1 MAIGKQN
8 HSRGTSK
15 RRGLGTW
22 GCLLLSFAAGVGACT
37 GSDGSATRTVGKT
50 DNPSNGIVQV
60 DEANLTATVA
70 GGELRL
76 DIPVTPLRNTANGE
90 LKVSMI
96 SVDGTKTL
104 ETVSVS
110 YDVNAAQTLHT
121 TLRVPADIAGQADW
135 VKYSVLITD
144 DASTEL
150 RVTSSALRVVKPYEV
165 RLEGPATVSSNK
177 TVTYRVRAQQPM
189 TLSPLGGV
197 PVELDL
203 TNGDKT
209 VKTLTATT
217 TDTGDAVFD
226 VAVTDTGS
234 YSLAAKTSQQGTT
247 AVVSGAVTVA
257 APDQKVL
264 LTTDKPI
271 YQPGQTIHLRTLA
284 LEPPDNTPI
293 AKQTA
298 TFEVEDG
305 KGNKV
310 FHEDVSTD
318 AYGVASDD
326 FVIGNVVNEGT
337 YKTRVA
343 VAGVVTEKTV
353 NVSHYVLP
361 KFNVSVSVDHP
372 YYTAGQTVTGTLDAE
387 YFFGKPVANADVK
400 IDGYTLDIG
409 QTAFQEV
416 VGKTDA
422 NGKMTFNVTLPS
434 TLAGLPLEQGN
445 AVATLQ
451 VTITDTAGQVLTKDT
466 TVTVAQNAAS
476 LTVVPE
482 STTLVAGLENRLQIF
497 ALDPLGAPV
506 ANAKVKLGIGTTS
519 LDLQTDAFGHAEAR
533 VTPDADTTT
542 VTAALTPPGGTTISR
557 TFTFGEQ
564 AGQEHVIVRTDKSVY
579 DVGDTVTVQ
588 VIGSKS
594 EAHVYVDWLNE
605 GQAVDMKTLD
615 LTDGSATYTATLDA
629 SLLGSNRV
637 EAYIVDDGGNVV
649 RAGRTLFVR
658 GSSSLDVTVTA
669 DKDSYTPGASASL
682 TFSVKDE
689 SGKPAVAALGVQIVD
704 EAVYSLV
711 DAQPGLLKSYFE
723 LEDAYSTPTY
733 ELDAPPGSLSA
744 LLFDK
749 TRSTDQNA
757 NAAAQAQTEA
767 TLAAIGGSM
776 VTGIEAG
783 SFAKV
788 ITDATTD
795 LAPYFATLKTKLT
808 PVLTAIAKLEMQT
821 LESQGCSAQS
831 YYCSSLNTD
840 FMTALIRRIGNDL
853 LASDFWGNAFTTS
866 STGSY
871 PISLVLTSDG
881 PDEKPGTADDQTM
894 TFVVTDLGI
903 PSASFSVPEL
913 GAAEPPE
920 AAANGAAGAGGT
932 TSATTAPA
940 GNGTMTSQPR
950 VRSDFPETLY
960 VNPEIITGS
969 DGTAK
974 VSLDVADSITTFRVT
989 TLANSAAGKLGG
1001 GLGSLKVFQDF
1012 FVDVAFPSTLTRGDE
1027 VQVPI
1032 TVYSYLT
1039 TSQTVHLT
1047 FDAGSWYT
1055 PLGATSMDVPVDP
1068 GQVLGVR
1075 FPLRVEQVGQQTL
1088 TVHATTGSTASDA
1101 VARTVS
1107 VVPDGKAFP
1116 ETHSAALGAGT
1127 RTENVTFPPN
1137 AVPGSQ
1143 KLYVNVYPTF
1153 LSQVVQGMDSIFSVP
1168 NGCFEQTTS
1177 TTWPNVLALTYM
1189 KQTNQVTPD
1198 VELKAESYINAGYQ
1212 RLLTFEHPGGGFS
1225 WFGTQ
1230 DPAPY
1235 LSVTALGVM
1244 EFADMAKVHPVD
1256 SAMID
1261 RTKTWLI
1268 GQQQSDGS
1276 WPGDKSEFFDI
1287 ETSASRNTAF
1297 VLWALANAGDTGPEL
1312 SRGIAYL
1319 KTQMTKG
1326 APDGYTLG
1334 LVANAF
1340 QVAAPSD
1347 PMAADLLSQLDGMK
1361 QTDGSKV
1368 SWDSAG
1374 TETSFYGAGNDAAV
1388 TTTAMVAYAML
1399 LGGGYT
1405 DDVQGALEYLAASKD
1420 PNGNFGSTQATVMA
1434 LRTLVL
1440 AATKGTDVAS
1450 GSLAVSVDGTPFT
1463 TLTLGKND
1471 AVMTTVDLTKYAV
1484 SGAHAVELDFSGKGQ
1499 LSYSMVDSYNLPW
1512 SAVPP
1517 DTAPLSVTVTYD
1529 KTSLHLNDTALATVN
1544 VTNTQTQTANMLL
1557 VTVGVPPGF
1566 SVKTDDLDAYKASGA
1581 LSQYELTERQ
1591 LTLYVNQLA
1600 AAGMTTFSYHLVAT
1614 MPVTAVDGGA
1624 QAFLYYDPTKKG
1636 AAAPQTFTV
1645 TDG

>member
-15 RRGLGTW
+15 RRGLGAW
-22 GCLLLSFAAGVGACT
+22 GCLLLSFAAGVGACS
-37 GSDGSATRTVGKT
+37 GSDGSAVRSVGKT
-50 DNPSNGIVQV
+50 DNPSNGTVQV
-60 DEANLTATVA
+60 DEANLTATVV

-76 DIPVTPLRNTANGE
+76 DIPVTPLRSSASGQ

-96 SVDGTKTL
+96 SVDGAKTL

-110 YDVNAAQTLHT
+110 YDVTAAQTLHT
-121 TLRVPADIAGQADW
+121 TLHVPAGIAGQADW
-135 VKYSVLITD
+135 VKYDVLVTD
-144 DASTEL
+144 DASTGL

-165 RLEGPATVSSNK
+165 RLEGPATVSRDK
-177 TVTYRVRAQQPM
+177 TVTYRVHAQQPV

-209 VKTLTATT
+209 VKALTATT

-226 VAVTDTGS
+226 VAVADTGS
-234 YSLAAKTSQQGTT
+234 YTLAAKTSQQGTT
-247 AVVSGAVTVA
+247 ALVSHDVTVA

-271 YQPGQTIHLRTLA
+271 YQPGQTIHLRALA

-310 FHEDVSTD
+310 FHQDVTTD

-337 YKTRVA
+337 YKTRVT
-343 VAGVVTEKTV
+343 VTGVVTEKTV

-361 KFNVSVSVDHP
+361 KFNVAVSVDHP

-400 IDGYTLDIG
+400 VDGYTLDIG
-409 QTAFQEV
+409 ETIFQSV

-434 TLAGLPLEQGN
+434 TLAGLPIEQGN
-445 AVATLQ
+445 AVANLRM
-451 VTITDTAGQVLTKDT
+451 TITDTAGQVLTKET

-506 ANAKVKLGIGTTS
+506 ANASVKLGIGTTS
-519 LDLQTDAFGHAEAR
+519 LDLKTDAFGHAEAR
-533 VTPDADTTT
+533 VTPDANTTM
-542 VTAALTPPGGTTISR
+542 VTAALTPQGGTAINR
-557 TFTFGEQ
+557 TFTFSEQ

-579 DVGDTVTVQ
+579 DVGDTVTVE
-588 VIGSKS
+588 VVGSKG
-594 EAHVYVDWLNE
+594 EAHAYVDWLNE

-637 EAYIVDDGGNVV
+637 EAYVVDDGGNVV

-658 GSSSLDVTVTA
+658 GNSSLDVTVTA

-733 ELDAPPGSLSA
+733 ELDAPPGSLSD

-749 TRSTDQNA
+749 TRATDQDA

-776 VTGIEAG
+776 VTGIQAG

-795 LAPYFATLKTKLT
+795 LAPYFATVKTNLT
-808 PVLTAIAKLEMQT
+808 PVLAAIAKLESQT
-821 LESQGCSAQS
+821 LESQGCSAPS
-831 YYCSSLNTD
+831 YYCSSLKED
-840 FMTALIRRIGNDL
+840 FTTALIDGIGKDIV
-853 LASDFWGNAFTTS
+853 ASDFWGNAFTTS

-871 PISLVLTSDG
+871 PTSLVLTSAG

-894 TFVVTDLGI
+894 TFAMTDLGI
-903 PSASFSVPEL
+903 PSASFPAPEFGIGAPA
-913 GAAEPPE
+913 GAA
-920 AAANGAAGAGGT
+920 NVAAGAGGT
-932 TSATTAPA
+932 TGATTTPA
-940 GNGTMTSQPR
+940 GDGTAPSQPR
-950 VRSDFPETLY
+950 VRKDFPETLY

-974 VSLDVADSITTFRVT
+974 VSLDVADSITSFRVT

-1039 TSQTVHLT
+1039 TAQTVHLT

-1075 FPLRVEQVGQQTL
+1075 FPVRVEQVGQQTL
-1088 TVHATTGSTASDA
+1088 TVHATGGKASDA
-1101 VARTVS
+1101 VARMVN

-1116 ETHSAALGAGT
+1116 ETHSASLGAGT

-1212 RLLTFEHPGGGFS
+1212 RLLTFEHPGGGYS

-1230 DPAPY
+1230 DPAPF

-1244 EFADMAKVHPVD
+1244 EFTDMAKVHPVD
-1256 SAMID
+1256 PAMID
-1261 RTKTWLI
+1261 RTTTWLI
-1268 GQQQSDGS
+1268 GQQKSDGS

-1297 VLWALANAGDTGPEL
+1297 VLWALANAGDSGPEL

-1326 APDGYTLG
+1326 TADGYTLG

-1374 TETSFYGAGNDAAV
+1374 TQTNFYGAGNDAAV
-1388 TTTAMVAYAML
+1388 TTTALVTYAML
-1399 LGGGYT
+1399 VGGGYAA
-1405 DDVQGALEYLAASKD
+1405 DVQGALEYLAGSKD
-1420 PNGNFGSTQATVMA
+1420 PNGNFGSTQASVMA

-1440 AATKGTDVAS
+1440 AATKGTDVAT

-1517 DTAPLSVTVTYD
+1517 DTSPLSVTVAYD
-1529 KTSLHLNDTALATVN
+1529 KTSLHLNDTALATVS

-1557 VTVGVPPGF
+1557 VTLGIPPGF
-1566 SVKTDDLDAYKASGA
+1566 SVKTDDLDAYKTSGA

-1600 AAGMTTFSYHLVAT
+1600 PAGVTTFSYHLVAT

-1624 QAFLYYDPTKKG
+1624 QAFLYYDPAKKG
-1636 AAAPQTFTV
+1636 AAPPQTLTV